1 MSRNPP
7 QPLEHAAKEGPE
19 IAMQSALEISRQASL
34 KPIADIAEK
43 IGIPPWLVRPYG
55 EHVAKIDLA
64 AIDALADRP
73 RARYVVVTAVTPT
86 PLGEG
91 KTTTTVGL
99 GQAMSHIGKRAT
111 ISIRQ
116 ASMGPTFGIKGGAAG
131 GGYSQVVPFE
141 TLNLH
146 LTGDMHAV
154 TAAHNQLSAML
165 DNHLY
170 QGNALNIDPHTITWR
185 RVVDVNDR
193 ALRNIVC
200 GLGTKDDGVPRQTGF
215 DITAASEVMAVL
227 ALSSS
232 LQDMRAR
239 LGKIVIGF
247 SQTGEPVTAEQLRAA
262 GAMTVIMREA
272 LLPNLLQT
280 LENTPVLVHAGPFGN
295 IAHGNSS
302 VVADLMGIHAG
313 DYLITE
319 AGFGADMGAERF
331 FNIKCRVSGLRPDA
345 AVVVTTV
352 RALKAHSGNHRIVAG
367 RPLPPA
373 LLAENP
379 AEIHVGG
386 ANLRKQIENVRL
398 HGVTPVVAINAMPE
412 DFASEHAA
420 IREIAASLGVRS
432 AVCTHFAD
440 GGAGAT
446 ELAEAVA
453 EAAEEPSEFQ
463 FLYPAG
469 ASLQEKILAIATRIY
484 GADGVDYSAAAVS
497 QLRRYERNGFG
508 ELPVCVAKTQLSL
521 SADPGLRGAPTGWR
535 LPVREVRASVG
546 AGFIYPICGDM
557 RTMPGLASNSA
568 AERIDI
574 DEDGLVVG
582 LA

>member
-1 MSRNPP
+1 
-7 QPLEHAAKEGPE
+7 
-19 IAMQSALEISRQASL
+19 MQGSQVAIPSALEISRQATI
-34 KPIADIAEK
+34 KPVGSIADEL
-43 IGIPPWLVRPYG
+43 GIPPWLVQPYG
-55 EHVAKIDLA
+55 EHVAKVDLA
-64 AIDALADRP
+64 AIEALADRP
-73 RARYVVVTAVTPT
+73 RAKYVVVTAVTPT

-91 KTTTTVGL
+91 KTTMTVGL
-99 GQAMSHIGKRAT
+99 GQAMHVIGKRAT
-111 ISIRQ
+111 ISLRQ

-165 DNHLY
+165 DNHLF
-170 QGNALNIDPHTITWR
+170 QGNALGIDPHRVTWR
-185 RVVDVNDR
+185 RVLDVNDR
-193 ALRNIVC
+193 ALRNIVV
-200 GLGTKDDGVPRQTGF
+200 GLGSAADGLPRQTGF
-215 DITAASEVMAVL
+215 DITAASEVMAIL
-227 ALSSS
+227 ALSVS
-232 LQDMRAR
+232 LREMRAR
-239 LGKIVIGF
+239 MGRIVVGY
-247 SQTGEPVTAEQLRAA
+247 SQSGEPVTAEDLKAA
-262 GAMTVIMREA
+262 GTMTVIMREA
-272 LLPNLLQT
+272 IKPNLLQT

-302 VVADLMGIHAG
+302 VVADLIGIRSG
-313 DYLITE
+313 DFLITE

-331 FNIKCRVSGLRPDA
+331 FNIKCRVSGLQPDA

-352 RALKAHSGNHRIVAG
+352 RALKAHSGKHRIVAG

-379 AEIHVGG
+379 QDVVSGG

-420 IREIAASLGVRS
+420 VKDIADSLGVRS
-432 AVCTHFAD
+432 ALCHHFAE
-440 GGAGAT
+440 GGRGAT
-446 ELAEAVA
+446 ELAEAVV
-453 EAAEEPSEFQ
+453 EAASEPSQFQ
-463 FLYPAG
+463 FLYP
-469 ASLQEKILAIATRIY
+469 LDIPLRDKIAAVAIRVY
-484 GADGVDYSAAAVS
+484 GADGVDYTAAAAS
-497 QLRRYERNGFG
+497 QLDSYERNGFG
-508 ELPVCVAKTQLSL
+508 DLPVCIAKTQLSL
-521 SADPGLRGAPTGWR
+521 SSDPALKGAPTGWR

-546 AGFIYPICGDM
+546 AGFVYLICGDM

-574 DEDGLVVG
+574 DENGEVVG